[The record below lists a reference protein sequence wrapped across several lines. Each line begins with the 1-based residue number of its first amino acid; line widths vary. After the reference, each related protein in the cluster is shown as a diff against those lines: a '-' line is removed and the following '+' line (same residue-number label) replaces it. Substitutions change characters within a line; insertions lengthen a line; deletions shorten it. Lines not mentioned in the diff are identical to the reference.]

1 MRFASLLVT
10 VSVLLVFVDQSAAQP
25 GRGGRGADAG
35 QRGGFGSGG
44 GDRGGSGGDRGGY
57 GARGGGALGGG
68 GPGGGGPPGGGMSR
82 LDANGNG
89 RIDQDEIDKIPEGFR
104 SMMESRG
111 MRLQPGTSVD
121 DFRNRMRSQFE
132 QMRQER
138 EREESQYRP
147 QAQQQQQRPTGNR
160 TEYKPSSS
168 FRPPEKER
176 MTIDLPANYTDLD
189 TDFDGQVG
197 LYEWIVAK
205 RDELELFDAIDIDK
219 DGILTPRELD
229 EHDNAVTSPEQILAS
244 LSERYKRPRV
254 TIIGGPSA
262 TGLNRGGSET
272 KNLSKEVKE
281 QHTSFAS
288 KQAFP
293 YIDTNKDGR
302 ITLDELQRDEKTKRV
317 IGMFEKANIKVEPM
331 SQAEFTQRYVQAM
344 DHFAG
349 LKAKGSDGGGGER
362 RDRDGG
368 RVGPRPATLGQ
379 VLGNRIPVG
388 SAQPGDSRRDASGA

>member
-1 MRFASLLVT
+1 MRIVSFLVA
-10 VSVLLVFVDQSAAQP
+10 VSVLLCCVEQSAAQP
-25 GRGGRGADAG
+25 GRGDRSGGG
-35 QRGGFGSGG
+35 RGGF
-44 GDRGGSGGDRGGY
+44 GGDRGGY
-57 GARGGGALGGG
+57 GSRGGGAFGGG
-68 GPGGGGPPGGGMSR
+68 GPGGGPPGGGTSR
-82 LDANGNG
+82 IDTNGNG
-89 RIDQDEIDKIPEGFR
+89 RIDQEEIDRIPEGFR

-111 MRLQPGTSVD
+111 MRLQAGTSVD

-138 EREESQYRP
+138 EREESQYRS

-168 FRPPEKER
+168 FRPREKER
-176 MTIDLPANYTDLD
+176 MTIDLPAKYTELD

-229 EHDNAVTSPEQILAS
+229 EHDNAVSSPEQILAS

-262 TGLNRGGSET
+262 TGFTRGSSET

-293 YIDTNKDGR
+293 YIDANKDGR

-349 LKAKGSDGGGGER
+349 LKAKGGDGGGGER

-368 RVGPRPATLGQ
+368 RGRG
-379 VLGNRIPVG
+379 R
-388 SAQPGDSRRDASGA
+388 